1 MDPFL
6 RSINGKYWGDFARWI
21 HTCREAVF
29 AMRLLTVNA
38 GPYPPEASCSLID
51 RVRAFNAQRSRQ
63 TLVLRLD
70 VLRPAL

>member
-21 HTCREAVF
+21 HTYREAVS

-38 GPYPPEASCSLID
+38 ELHSSEDSCSLIA
-51 RVRAFNAQRSRQ
+51 RVLAFDAQRSRQ

-70 VLRPAL
+70 VV

>member
-21 HTCREAVF
+21 HTYREAVF

-38 GPYPPEASCSLID
+38 EPHSSEDSCSLIA
-51 RVRAFNAQRSRQ
+51 RVLAFDAQRSRQ

-70 VLRPAL
+70 VV